1 MNLIYQCL
9 RPECRFR
16 FPTLERGDEWVKCPR
31 CGGPTR
37 LVVLPYDGI
46 GAEDHRVNSAPHIE
60 VLVDNIR
67 SAFNVGSIFRT
78 ADGAGVNH
86 IHLCGITPT
95 PDHPKV
101 AKTALGT
108 ECLVAWTQHWDGV
121 EAAKELKEKGYTL
134 VALECAGDSHSLFDH
149 FFLAGVTSA
158 VLVLGNE
165 VTGVDPGI
173 LELCNQKIHIPMQGS
188 KRSLNVAIAF
198 GIAVYHMRF
207 TISNYQQN

>member
-1 MNLIYQCL
+1 M
-9 RPECRFR
+9 
-16 FPTLERGDEWVKCPR
+16 ERCE
-31 CGGPTR
+31 
-37 LVVLPYDGI
+37 
-46 GAEDHRVNSAPHIE
+46 NSAPHIE
-60 VLVDNIR
+60 VLLDNIR

-78 ADGAGVNH
+78 ADGAAINH

-101 AKTALGT
+101 SKTALGA

-121 EAAKELKEKGYTL
+121 EAARELKEKGYAL
-134 VALECAGDSHSLFDH
+134 VALESAEDSRSLFEISS
-149 FFLAGVTSA
+149 LPGTPLT

-198 GIAVYHMRF
+198 GIAAYHLRYGL
-207 TISNYQQN
+207 SRPQKS